1 MTHSLAGLEFPYL
14 TGKSELSNMSTRL
27 KSTIVS
33 AFKMHGFAL
42 RSNAIDYA
50 VEIFAPL
57 ESSKIEECLDRLI
70 AQVIGDKTV
79 SRQFHFYYC
88 DFPSLYKRH
97 KEYVLHT
104 FF

>member
-1 MTHSLAGLEFPYL
+1 
-14 TGKSELSNMSTRL
+14 MSTRL

-70 AQVIGDKTV
+70 AQVIERQKSLLTV
-79 SRQFHFYYC
+79 PFSI
-88 DFPSLYKRH
+88 L
-97 KEYVLHT
+97 
-104 FF
+104 